1 MAPTVHLIY
10 GPSGAGKSTHAHQLA
25 TDHHA
30 VRFAIDDW
38 MHGLYGDDRPARL
51 DMAWV
56 LPRLRRCEAL
66 IWQTSRQIL
75 DTGRDVVLDLG
86 LMRRADRARLK
97 NLAAAA
103 GHAVQP
109 CFVNA
114 DRALRWQRVQRRNAD
129 KGDGYSFEVTQ
140 AMFDGAEAFFEPP
153 TEEELGASPT
163 GQTETAHG

>member
-86 LMRRADRARLK
+86 LMRRADRAPEKPGGSGGPCGAALLCQRRPGAA
-97 NLAAAA
+97 LAAGAAPQCRARRRLLVRGDA
-103 GHAVQP
+103 GHV
-109 CFVNA
+109 
-114 DRALRWQRVQRRNAD
+114 
-129 KGDGYSFEVTQ
+129 
-140 AMFDGAEAFFEPP
+140 
-153 TEEELGASPT
+153 
-163 GQTETAHG
+163 